1 MLAGFSW
8 LHFFKKNL
16 HLFLSSAWST
26 AIHNVCNEGKYNLQ
40 QRRSVPPGLWI
51 LTSKWKTFCS
61 FCLKSIKSIDECTR
75 PGPVGFLHG
84 FLHFVSLSFLFHTIW
99 PGFSPSLVKVDH
111 QAWRFKKL
119 DWVFFSV
126 TSPWITSSRWVLGF
140 FFPGN
145 LESSF
150 TNPGELLKHF
160 LSH

>member
-1 MLAGFSW
+1 MTVHWVVGFSW

-40 QRRSVPPGLWI
+40 QRCSVPPGLWI

-99 PGFSPSLVKVDH
+99 PGFSPSLVKMDH

-119 DWVFFSV
+119 DWVFFR
-126 TSPWITSSRWVLGF
+126 SPAHESPAVDGF
-140 FFPGN
+140 WDF
-145 LESSF
+145 SF
-150 TNPGELLKHF
+150 QETWKVHLQIPV
-160 LSH
+160 SC